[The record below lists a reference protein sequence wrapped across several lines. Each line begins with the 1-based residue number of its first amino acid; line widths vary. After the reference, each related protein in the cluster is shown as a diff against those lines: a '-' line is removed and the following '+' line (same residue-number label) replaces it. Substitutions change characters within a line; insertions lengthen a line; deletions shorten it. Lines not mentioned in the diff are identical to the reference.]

1 MSCLKMM
8 LKTIVPA
15 LLISLSLFSTRANAG
30 GDQWD
35 ALRKRADELYG
46 GIDIS
51 AKIRTGYQANT
62 GLTSLD
68 ELETKTGPYGKF
80 EIEMPLY
87 SKADRIKSKM
97 EKTDFLKQGAELIR
111 QINENTESVKLLKS
125 KADVVQAVMKDDGV
139 KGIEAYYNV
148 LQEISTKENL
158 IKEAQMKLEAM
169 LK

>member
-1 MSCLKMM
+1 MSCLNITI
-8 LKTIVPA
+8 KTVVPA
-15 LLISLSLFSTRANAG
+15 LFIILSLLFPHHAKA

-46 GIDIS
+46 GVDIS

-87 SKADRIKSKM
+87 SKADRIKSKLD
-97 EKTDFLKQGAELIR
+97 KTEFLKQGAELIR
-111 QINENTESVKLLKS
+111 QVNENTESVKILKG
-125 KADVVQAVMKDDGV
+125 KADIMQVVMKDEGV

>member
-1 MSCLKMM
+1 LSCSNITS
-8 LKTIVPA
+8 KTIVPA
-15 LLISLSLFSTRANAG
+15 LIISLSLFFTSANA

-35 ALRKRADELYG
+35 QLRNRADELYG
-46 GIDIS
+46 GFDIS

-62 GLTSLD
+62 GLNSLD
-68 ELETKTGPYGKF
+68 DLETKSGPYGKF

-87 SKADRIKSKM
+87 SKADRIRNNLD
-97 EKTDFLKQGAELIR
+97 KTAFLKQGAELIR

-125 KADVVQAVMKDDGV
+125 KADVMQAVMKDEGV

-158 IKEAQMKLEAM
+158 VKEAQMKLEAM

>member
-1 MSCLKMM
+1 MSCSNITS
-8 LKTIVPA
+8 KTIVPA
-15 LLISLSLFSTRANAG
+15 LFIILSLLSTSANAG
-30 GDQWD
+30 DQWE

-46 GIDIS
+46 GLDIS
-51 AKIRTGYQANT
+51 ATIRTGYQANT

-68 ELETKTGPYGKF
+68 DLETKTGPYGKF

-87 SKADRIKSKM
+87 SKADRIKSKQ
-97 EKTDFLKQGAELIR
+97 EKTEFLKQGAVLIR

-125 KADVVQAVMKDDGV
+125 KADVLQAVMKDDGA

-158 IKEAQMKLEAM
+158 VKRSTDET
-169 LK
+169 

>member
-1 MSCLKMM
+1 
-8 LKTIVPA
+8 VPA
-15 LLISLSLFSTRANAG
+15 LFIILSLFSTSAKA

-46 GIDIS
+46 GLDIS

-68 ELETKTGPYGKF
+68 DLETKTGPYGKF

-87 SKADRIKSKM
+87 SKADRIKSKT
-97 EKTDFLKQGAELIR
+97 EKTEFLKQGAELIR

-125 KADVVQAVMKDDGV
+125 KADVLQAVMKDDGA

-158 IKEAQMKLEAM
+158 VKEAQMKLEAM